1 MVILGV
7 DCLIEH
13 VKRWCVSCGVGRVRR
28 AGTRL
33 QLIVGRAR
41 NSRVLLQ
48 RVRFVSRFGNLRHQN
63 NARMARTKA
72 EDSAPNSYHLPAK
85 IKEQTLGKQR
95 KTEPK
100 SAKNR

>member
-1 MVILGV
+1 MMILGV

-28 AGTRL
+28 AGARL

-41 NSRVLLQ
+41 NSRVLLY
-48 RVRFVSRFGNLRHQN
+48 RVRFVCRFGKLRHQN
-63 NARMARTKA
+63 SARMARTKA

-85 IKEQTLGKQR
+85 IKEKAFGKQ
-95 KTEPK
+95 
-100 SAKNR
+100 

>member
-48 RVRFVSRFGNLRHQN
+48 RVRFVSRFGNLRQQN
-63 NARMARTKA
+63 NA
-72 EDSAPNSYHLPAK
+72 
-85 IKEQTLGKQR
+85 
-95 KTEPK
+95 
-100 SAKNR
+100 